1 MDFDCFLCG
10 KELLCMDS
18 MVHEMKGLTRDQVLS
33 MHHLTKQLRTFENLP
48 YHVSVN
54 DVSEMIVLIGTNK
67 NPLKIVFVSCYCEL
81 NFLYLYLKLLI
92 SLLQEFISWLS
103 SVSPEDSVLVCWDDE
118 VTLSKLFCTC

>member
-1 MDFDCFLCG
+1 MFIVFKFFSSLSLSFSPFFFFLSSFSSYSPPVRVIIIWSLIVSCVHG

-18 MVHEMKGLTRDQVLS
+18 TAHEMKGLTRDQVLS

-67 NPLKIVFVSCYCEL
+67 KS
-81 NFLYLYLKLLI
+81 
-92 SLLQEFISWLS
+92 
-103 SVSPEDSVLVCWDDE
+103 
-118 VTLSKLFCTC
+118 T